1 MSPFHDRPWTHLYP
15 PSVQAMQSIPE
26 TTLGELLSLSRER
39 FANRVAMTFEGRT
52 WSFQD
57 LHRQAHALAR
67 LLINQGLTRGDRVA
81 VVLPNRPEYVA
92 AIFGI
97 VLAGGIVVQVNC
109 RYPAEE
115 IRRILEDSGAAI
127 VVATGE
133 AAQRCSPGET
143 EFLGRKLIRVDTAGE
158 SSPALPGTPYTRL
171 EEYLGLEP
179 LQPASDPSDVAVLQ
193 YTGGTTGA
201 AKGVMLTHRN
211 LIANVEQR
219 FAVTYGLLDVP
230 EGAKTV
236 NVLPMC
242 HVFALTAVTLLA
254 VRSGMNQLL
263 IQDFRAAEM
272 LTTIR
277 DEKPYVFSGVPTMY
291 TALNR
296 EPGVGTSG
304 LDAVAIYNSA
314 GAGFPLEQIEQFERN
329 SGGRIIEGFG
339 ISEASPSTHLN
350 PLFAP
355 RKVGSIGIPL
365 PLTDVRVV
373 HQDGGNLEEL
383 PVGEIGEMIVRGP
396 QVMKG
401 YWNRPEQTAE
411 TLRDGWLLTGD
422 LATMDE
428 EGYFFIVGRKK
439 EMIVTSG
446 FNVYPAEVEQIL
458 TKFPGMLEAAV
469 VGRDDEYRG
478 EKVIAYITLEPGL
491 SVTDEELDAHCRKHL
506 AGYKVPREYI
516 RLDRLP
522 RTPVGKIAKNEL
534 PRVTHPVSGAK

>member
-1 MSPFHDRPWTHLYP
+1 MSPSHDQPWTKLYP
-15 PSVQAMQSIPE
+15 PSVQQMHSTPDV
-26 TTLGELLSLSRER
+26 TLGDMLAESRAR
-39 FANRVAMTFEGRT
+39 YSDRTAMTFEGRT
-52 WSFQD
+52 WTFEE
-57 LHRQAHALAR
+57 LHQQAHAFAK
-67 LLINQGLTRGDRVA
+67 LLIQNGLRPGDRVA
-81 VVLPNRPEYVA
+81 IVLPNRPEYVT
-92 AIFGI
+92 AIFG
-97 VLAGGIVVQVNC
+97 VTLAQGIVVQINN

-115 IRRILEDSGAAI
+115 IRRILDDSGADLVI
-127 VVATGE
+127 ATDE
-133 AAQRCSPGET
+133 TVSRCSPEEPG
-143 EFLGRKLIRVDTAGE
+143 FLGRRLIRVDTVQGGDDH
-158 SSPALPGTPYTRL
+158 PGTAFSDL
-171 EEYLGLEP
+171 EQFLGTGP
-179 LQPASDPSDVAVLQ
+179 LQSAAEPADVAVLQ

-219 FAVTYGLLDVP
+219 YAVTYGLLDVP
-230 EGAKTV
+230 VGAKTV

-263 IQDFRAAEM
+263 IQDFRPAQM
-272 LTTIR
+272 LATIR

-296 EPGVGTSG
+296 DPGVNTSG
-304 LDAVAIYNSA
+304 LDQVAIFNSA
-314 GAGFPLEQIEQFERN
+314 GAGFPLEQIKQFEHN

-350 PLFAP
+350 PLYAD

-365 PLTDVRVV
+365 PLTEVRVINQSGDGV
-373 HQDGGNLEEL
+373 HEL

-396 QVMKG
+396 QIMKG

-422 LATMDE
+422 LARMDE
-428 EGYFFIVGRKK
+428 DGYFFIVGRKK

-458 TKFPGMLEAAV
+458 AKFPGMLETAV

-478 EKVIAYITLEPGL
+478 EKIVAFITLEPGL
-491 SVTDEELDAHCRKHL
+491 TVTDEELDAHCRQHL
-506 AGYKVPREYI
+506 AGYKIPREYA
-516 RLDRLP
+516 RLSALP
-522 RTPVGKIAKNEL
+522 RTAVGKIAKNQL
-534 PRVTHPVSGAK
+534 PLGTIASAGGK